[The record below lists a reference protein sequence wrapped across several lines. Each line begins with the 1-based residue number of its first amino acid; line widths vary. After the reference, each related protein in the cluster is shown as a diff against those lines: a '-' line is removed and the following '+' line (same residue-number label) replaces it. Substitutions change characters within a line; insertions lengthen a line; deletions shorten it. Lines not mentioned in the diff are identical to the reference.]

1 MHELIFQLRRYYMKP
16 MSFVSRHW
24 WNLKL
29 DILCKYY
36 GGGKNIP
43 PAVLAKWCPIVHDN
57 IERACIGACLPVVRL
72 GQFLG
77 IPLEQDIAMAY
88 FNGFV
93 YNNAKTYYELKV
105 GRRIALS
112 VRPAKQYF
120 RCLYMQGH
128 YQRKIKFVLSQPE
141 KLEEFRKLI
150 EEPNEHLTLSIS
162 V

>member
-1 MHELIFQLRRYYMKP
+1 MHELIFQLRRHYMKP
-16 MSFVSRHW
+16 IRFVSRHW
-24 WNLKL
+24 WSLKL

-43 PAVLAKWCPIVHDN
+43 PAVLSKWCPVFKTDL
-57 IERACIGACLPVVRL
+57 ESSCLGACLPVVKL
-72 GQFLG
+72 SQFLG
-77 IPLEQDIAMAY
+77 IPIKQDIAMAY
-88 FNGFV
+88 LNGFI
-93 YNNAKTYYELKV
+93 NNSAKTYYEMKV

-112 VRPAKQYF
+112 VYPAKQYF